1 MAKKEKRRVSI
12 YNDVSKDFFESEVI
26 PKREPALLRGLEI
39 GRAREKWTP
48 EYLAENGSER
58 TVKIHVCPTGK
69 MDFIHKNFTYKTLP
83 FNQFVK
89 RASEDIHEEYF
100 VCPEEKYYLR
110 SLGDDPRKDI
120 SDVNVQFPS
129 LAQDI
134 SIPKLYPEDR
144 FFSSVF
150 RISSAQ
156 GQLWTHYDIMDNILI
171 QVTGRKRVVLYS
183 PQDATKLYLNGDKS
197 EVLDIDNPDLST
209 YPKFAEATPFECF
222 MEPGDVLFIP
232 AMWFHNVISLQ
243 FGVAVNVFWRHLDP
257 CYYDNKDTY
266 GNKDLVPATRA
277 MQIMDRAIKAL
288 EELPE
293 EYKDFYARRV
303 VSKVKK
309 KCYSRKHINSLN
321 ETIKAE

>member
-110 SLGDDPRKDI
+110 SLGDDPRK
-120 SDVNVQFPS
+120 V
-129 LAQDI
+129 
-134 SIPKLYPEDR
+134 
-144 FFSSVF
+144 
-150 RISSAQ
+150 
-156 GQLWTHYDIMDNILI
+156 
-171 QVTGRKRVVLYS
+171 
-183 PQDATKLYLNGDKS
+183 
-197 EVLDIDNPDLST
+197 
-209 YPKFAEATPFECF
+209 
-222 MEPGDVLFIP
+222 
-232 AMWFHNVISLQ
+232 
-243 FGVAVNVFWRHLDP
+243 
-257 CYYDNKDTY
+257 
-266 GNKDLVPATRA
+266 
-277 MQIMDRAIKAL
+277 
-288 EELPE
+288 
-293 EYKDFYARRV
+293 
-303 VSKVKK
+303 
-309 KCYSRKHINSLN
+309 
-321 ETIKAE
+321 